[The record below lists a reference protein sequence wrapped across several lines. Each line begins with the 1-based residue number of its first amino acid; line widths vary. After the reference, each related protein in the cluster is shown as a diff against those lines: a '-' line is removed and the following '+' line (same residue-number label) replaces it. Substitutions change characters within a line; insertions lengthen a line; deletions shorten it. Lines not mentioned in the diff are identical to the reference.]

1 MPSFCTVTI
10 MGNLTRS
17 PELRYTPNGTP
28 VATIGLAVN
37 RKYKQG
43 EELKEEVGFFDVVA
57 FGRTAE
63 VIAQYVDKGDCI
75 LVNGRLQQRR
85 WDTEN
90 GDKRSKVEIVCQN
103 MTMIKT
109 KKGPGTG
116 QAHEPQEDHAYADNS
131 PYE

>member
-1 MPSFCTVTI
+1 MPSFCQVTI

-28 VATIGLAVN
+28 VATVGLAVN
-37 RKYKQG
+37 RKYKSG

-85 WDTEN
+85 WETDD
-90 GDKRSKVEIVCQN
+90 GQKRSKVEIACQN
-103 MTMIKT
+103 MTMIRT
-109 KKGPGTG
+109 KKGGHQP
-116 QAHEPQEDHAYADNS
+116 QQEDQHGEH